1 MADPA
6 YAASDDGLLALLL
19 PHLGH
24 TLTAACYLIGLLME
38 LGGGLLIGLSLLGG
52 GSAMG
57 LIRGGAL
64 LVFGVWFAGLAG

>member
-1 MADPA
+1 M
-6 YAASDDGLLALLL
+6 L

-24 TLTAACYLIGLLME
+24 TLTAACHLIGLLME

-52 GSAMG
+52 GGAMG

-64 LVFGVWFAGLAG
+64 LVFGAWFAGLAG